1 MKPNGCAAFILT
13 LALVLPLQSVLADS
27 GWVNSQGCYCGTY
40 NPAPVSYISKGC
52 STDADRNATRDQ
64 MSYWNL
70 YSTIYTPSVATGL
83 GAPGNGSNEVN
94 TFITGSDA
102 SSIYGY
108 TMDPNLYGVAIIQP
122 DANFGTFNECDD
134 FDATGCD
141 DFTETDVLINS
152 AFGSGWT
159 TNRNNFC
166 GPALIQ
172 TTALHEI
179 GHTWGA
185 HHVFTLTG
193 WGDSF
198 SVMNY
203 VRDDVG
209 QFVTRMDANTIRAA
223 YPGTAQS
230 VTDVGIFP
238 FTFGNDTYAAT
249 FSSFSPSSVTAGS
262 NITISRW
269 LIQNIG
275 TAAAASTV
283 VSFYLSTDTTITDSD
298 TLIGTVD
305 FGTLAVN
312 ADSDQLSTS
321 LTIPGSTAA
330 GAYFVGA
337 VVTVNGSQDSITL
350 NNSFVIGRPNR
361 KVLLVGTDCTVADSG
376 LEGGSPNGDWTESST
391 NFPSI
396 ICDTGCGSLGSGSYS
411 GTYWAWF
418 GGADAATETGT
429 LEQDV
434 TIGSGMQYLNF
445 YLEIP
450 NADTTGYL
458 RVLMDGTNL
467 FEVTHADAANYGV
480 YHAVSVDISAY
491 ADGGS
496 HTLRFESTTEPTG
509 TGLTLDFFVD
519 DICLSDIAFDG
530 GIDCSTVTGS
540 SCSDSG
546 GGGGGG
552 GGGSGGGDGGSSGCF
567 IDIFS
572 R

>member
-1 MKPNGCAAFILT
+1 MKLNGFAALIQ
-13 LALVLPLQSVLADS
+13 ALVLILPFGTAMADS
-27 GWVNSQGCYCGTY
+27 GWVNSQGCYCGTHTPY
-40 NPAPVSYISKGC
+40 PVDYISRGC
-52 STDADRNATRDQ
+52 GTEAERNASRDQ

-94 TFITGSDA
+94 TFISESDA
-102 SSIYGY
+102 GSIYGY
-108 TMDPNLYGVAIIQP
+108 TMSPTLYGVSIILP
-122 DANFGTFNECDD
+122 DANFGTFDECDD
-134 FDATGCD
+134 FDASGCD

-152 AFGSGWT
+152 AYSDGWT
-159 TNRNNFC
+159 TDPNNYC

-185 HHVFTLTG
+185 HHVFTLTAF
-193 WGDSF
+193 GDSF

-209 QFVTRMDANTIRAA
+209 RFVARMDANTIRAA
-223 YPGTAQS
+223 YPGTSQS

-249 FSSFSPSSVTAGS
+249 FSSFSPTSVTAGVDS
-262 NITISRW
+262 ITISRW

-275 TAAAASTV
+275 TADAANTV
-283 VSFYLSTDTTITDSD
+283 VSFYLSTDSTITDSD
-298 TLIGTVD
+298 TLIGTAT
-305 FGTLAVN
+305 FTNLASN
-312 ADSDQLSTS
+312 TEGDQLATV
-321 LTIPGSTAA
+321 LPIPGSVAA

-337 VVTVNGSQDSITL
+337 IVTVNGSEDSIAI
-350 NNSFVIGRPNR
+350 NNRFIIGRPNR
-361 KVLLVGTDCTVADSG
+361 DVLFVDTDCTVADNS
-376 LEGGSPNGDWTESST
+376 LEGGTSSPNWTQTST
-391 NFPSI
+391 NFNDI
-396 ICDTGCGSLGSGSYS
+396 VICNTSCGTLGSGAYS

-418 GGADAATETGT
+418 GGADAAVETGT

-434 TIGSGMQYLNF
+434 TIGSGIQYLNF

-450 NADTTGYL
+450 SAETTGYL

-467 FEVTHADAANYGV
+467 FEVTQADAANYSV
-480 YHAVSVDISAY
+480 YHAVSIDISAY

-496 HTLRFESTTEPTG
+496 HTLRFVSRTEPTG
-509 TGLTLDFFVD
+509 AGMTLDFFVD
-519 DICLSDIAFDG
+519 DICLSDIAFDR

-540 SCSDSG
+540 SCSDNDG
-546 GGGGGG
+546 DDGD
-552 GGGSGGGDGGSSGCF
+552 GDGGSSGCF
-567 IDIFS
+567 IGHIS